1 MAGSGGR
8 AASPARG
15 SGQLSA
21 GRSSSWRRIDCER
34 AGFNS
39 ARGAAD
45 AAGRH
50 VEPAGSTTADWA
62 GMGGLTVD
70 LTGLERRAAGRGRP
84 GADEGLLAATDLV
97 SPVTE
102 ATSVPH
108 AGHESRPPETS
119 APQEGQAIGFLG
131 NAQHL
136 YDLPPAWSGGS
147 GATAWHAPGG
157 FHHSPDGPPPGTTSR
172 SSRATLRGRRR
183 RSGQPPNRS
192 RTGASSRPSPARR

>member
-1 MAGSGGR
+1 MTGSSGR
-8 AASPARG
+8 AASPAPVF
-15 SGQLSA
+15 GQLSA
-21 GRSSSWRRIDCER
+21 GRSSTCRRIDWER

-50 VEPAGSTTADWA
+50 VEPAGSMTADWG

-70 LTGLERRAAGRGRP
+70 VARPERRAAARGRP
-84 GADEGLLAATDLV
+84 GADEGPLAATDLAA
-97 SPVTE
+97 PVTE

-119 APQEGQAIGFLG
+119 APHEGQAIGFLG

-136 YDLPPAWSGGS
+136 CDRPPAWFGGS
-147 GATAWHAPGG
+147 GATGWHAPGG

-172 SSRATLRGRRR
+172 SSRATSRGRRR

-192 RTGASSRPSPARR
+192 RTGASSRPSPARH